1 MSFLV
6 ERAMKLVPS
15 YVKLST
21 IIGIGCPTRLRML
34 PNITFVEDL
43 FLISCSS

>member
-1 MSFLV
+1 MLLLSVSFLV

-21 IIGIGCPTRLRML
+21 IIGIGCA
-34 PNITFVEDL
+34 
-43 FLISCSS
+43 SG